1 MEEMAG
7 EGEKGWGEKCWKE
20 REGLEMEEIAGKG
33 EKGWKGRE
41 VLREGRAGKGGKEY
55 WGGMDTAEKEE
66 KCGKRGD
73 RGLE

>member
-33 EKGWKGRE
+33 EK
-41 VLREGRAGKGGKEY
+41 EY

-66 KCGKRGD
+66 KCGKKGD

>member
-1 MEEMAG
+1 ML
-7 EGEKGWGEKCWKE
+7 E
-20 REGLEMEEIAGKG
+20 REGRTGNG
-33 EKGWKGRE
+33 GNSWKGRE

-66 KCGKRGD
+66 KCGKKGD